1 MCGYRVIW
9 EISVPSTQLC
19 CEPKTALRNKV
30 YKLKKKKKR
39 RRRLEMT

>member
-1 MCGYRVIW
+1 MGTGGIW

-30 YKLKKKKKR
+30 YKLKKKKEEEDWK
-39 RRRLEMT
+39 